1 MAGMPV
7 RPSRHKFKY
16 RGIWFKSRLEAR
28 WAEFFSRLGWKWE
41 YEPHADFREGSGE
54 QHGWLPD
61 FALVPHGESS
71 PERIYVEVKPGRI
84 DRQDVQVQIEDSGCT
99 DPVLIVGDVLDGFHV
114 DVNRWVLG
122 WHLQHG
128 RFSRA
133 VITLCSTQGHHLCN
147 PATEC
152 HRLCGKIDESV
163 LRTSDVSQ
171 TLDRY
176 WAEAGNLVG
185 VGSPA
190 PRPSGPQTPVTP
202 DHGRTL
208 EVIPAPQPASE
219 AAASAPAATSGP
231 PRSGVPR
238 RWLALGGGALIAG
251 VAVALALVFALGS
264 GDGETTAP
272 PFEDRDCAD
281 FASWAEAQA
290 LYEEA
295 GGPASDPHS
304 LDPDGDGVA
313 CERLREA
320 EERAS
325 GQETPAAAS
334 SSGGDRDCADFATWE
349 EAQAFYEESG
359 GPASDPHWLDPDE
372 DGVAC
377 ESLR

>member
-1 MAGMPV
+1 MPV

-16 RGIWFKSRLEAR
+16 RNIWFKSRLEAR
-28 WAEFFSRLGWKWE
+28 WAEFFHRLGWKWE
-41 YEPHADFREGSGE
+41 YEPHADFREGADE
-54 QHGWLPD
+54 RHGWLPD
-61 FALVPHGESS
+61 FALVPQGNS
-71 PERIYVEVKPGRI
+71 ERIYVEVKPGRI
-84 DRQDVQVQIEDSGCT
+84 DRRDVQVQVEDSGCT

-114 DVNRWVLG
+114 DVNRYVLG
-122 WHLQHG
+122 WHLHRG
-128 RFSRA
+128 HFLRA
-133 VITLCSTQGHHLCN
+133 VVTLCSTQGHHLCN

-163 LRTSDVSQ
+163 LRTPDVSQ

-190 PRPSGPQTPVTP
+190 PRTSETQPSVTP
-202 DHGRTL
+202 DHCRTL
-208 EVIPAPQPASE
+208 EVIPAPQTASE
-219 AAASAPAATSGP
+219 ATASAPTAASAP

-238 RWLALGGGALIAG
+238 RWLAVGGSALIAG

-264 GDGETTAP
+264 GDGDSDAV
-272 PFEDRDCAD
+272 PFADRDCAD
-281 FASWAEAQA
+281 FSSWAEAQA
-290 LYEEA
+290 FYEEA

-304 LDPDGDGVA
+304 LDPDGDAVA

-325 GQETPAAAS
+325 GQETPTAAA

-349 EAQAFYEESG
+349 EAQAFYEQSG
-359 GPASDPHWLDPDE
+359 GPTADPHSLDPDE

-377 ESLR
+377 ESLRE

>member
-1 MAGMPV
+1 MPV

-41 YEPHADFREGSGE
+41 YEPHADFREGSDE

-61 FALVPHGESS
+61 FALVPRGESG

-84 DRQDVQVQIEDSGCT
+84 DRSDVQVQVEDAGCT
-99 DPVLIVGDVLDGFHV
+99 DPVLIVSDVLDGFHV
-114 DVNRWVLG
+114 DVNRYVLG
-122 WHLQHG
+122 WHLHRG

-133 VITLCSTQGHHLCN
+133 VVTLCSTRGRHLCN
-147 PATEC
+147 PATDRP
-152 HRLCGKIDESV
+152 HHLCGNVDEDV
-163 LRTSDVSQ
+163 HRTGDVTQ

-176 WAEAGNLVG
+176 WVEAGNQVG

-190 PRPSGPQTPVTP
+190 RRTSEAQPSVAP
-202 DHGRTL
+202 DHCRTL
-208 EVIPAPQPASE
+208 EVIPAPQSAE
-219 AAASAPAATSGP
+219 AAGPADSP
-231 PRSGVPR
+231 PRSGISR
-238 RWLALGGGALIAG
+238 RWLAVGGGALAAG
-251 VAVALALVFALGS
+251 VAVALALAFALGS
-264 GDGETTAP
+264 DGGEPEAVA

-295 GGPASDPHS
+295 GGPTTDPHS
-304 LDPDGDGVA
+304 LDPDKDGVA

-320 EERAS
+320 EERAGEPDS
-325 GQETPAAAS
+325 PAATEAP
-334 SSGGDRDCADFATWE
+334 GGDRDCADFDSWA

-359 GPASDPHWLDPDE
+359 GPASDPHSLDPDG
-372 DGVAC
+372 DGIAC